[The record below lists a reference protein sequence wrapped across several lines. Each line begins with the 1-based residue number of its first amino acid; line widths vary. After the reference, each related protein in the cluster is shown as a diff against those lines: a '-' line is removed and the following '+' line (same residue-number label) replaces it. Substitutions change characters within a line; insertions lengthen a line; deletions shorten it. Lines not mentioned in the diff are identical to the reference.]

1 MRRGTGGVDFA
12 ISIVVGQRWT
22 PQSRD
27 AMGEKAL
34 QKLSACRSSRAFHNT
49 TLRIV
54 CLEATLV
61 ERKCKVIFLDQPVA
75 VTSAC
80 LKPIAPRAVIETLH
94 ENEST
99 SLP

>member
-1 MRRGTGGVDFA
+1 MRRGTDGVNFA

-27 AMGEKAL
+27 TMGEKAL
-34 QKLSACRSSRAFHNT
+34 QKPSSCCGSRAFHNT

-54 CLEATLV
+54 CLEVTLV
-61 ERKCKVIFLDQPVA
+61 ERKCKLILLDQPGA

-80 LKPIAPRAVIETLH
+80 LKPIAPRAVIEILH